1 LAKQQSREKAAMKTK
16 PLRHQTPIGKNADLL
31 SAIASRYREDD
42 VSGSH
47 RPPILGRRSH
57 KQQST

>member
-1 LAKQQSREKAAMKTK
+1 MRTK
-16 PLRHQTPIGKNADLL
+16 PLLIKTPVGKNADLL

-47 RPPILGRRSH
+47 RPPMLGRE
-57 KQQST
+57 KP